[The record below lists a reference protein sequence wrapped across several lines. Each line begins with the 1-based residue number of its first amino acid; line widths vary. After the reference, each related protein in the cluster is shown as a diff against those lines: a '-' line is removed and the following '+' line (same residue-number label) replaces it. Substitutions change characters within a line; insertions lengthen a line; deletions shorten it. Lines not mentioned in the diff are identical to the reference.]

1 MIKSV
6 SVINHLGEKM
16 EMELRN
22 PDSSGFLISSIDG
35 LGPGQAEISVT
46 DLAATDGSVYNS
58 ARLTNRNIVLNLLFQ
73 ANPTIEDTRQKTYK
87 FFPLKKNVILIF
99 ETDNRSLQ
107 IEGYV
112 ESNEPDI
119 FSDQEGTSI
128 SIICPNPFFYS
139 LGSNLT
145 VFNGV
150 EPMFEFP
157 FSNESLTES
166 LLVFSELRTKYE
178 NVIFYQGDADTG
190 FVMKIHFVGPASGIS
205 IYNVKSREIMKIDT
219 TKIASIVGSAI
230 KAADDLEIS
239 TITGKKHL
247 TFYREGK
254 AYNVLNSLARDSSW
268 LKLTNGENVIAFTA
282 EEGEHNLQ
290 FEVYNDV
297 LFEGV

>member
-1 MIKSV
+1 M
-6 SVINHLGEKM
+6 
-16 EMELRN
+16 
-22 PDSSGFLISSIDG
+22 
-35 LGPGQAEISVT
+35 
-46 DLAATDGSVYNS
+46 
-58 ARLTNRNIVLNLLFQ
+58 
-73 ANPTIEDTRQKTYK
+73 
-87 FFPLKKNVILIF
+87 
-99 ETDNRSLQ
+99 
-107 IEGYV
+107 
-112 ESNEPDI
+112 
-119 FSDQEGTSI
+119 
-128 SIICPNPFFYS
+128 
-139 LGSNLT
+139 
-145 VFNGV
+145 FNGV